1 MVGQNNQQNLV
12 LVIRERERGEKRED
26 RDNAK
31 GKKILRRRIRISINA
46 QIGTG

>member
-12 LVIRERERGEKRED
+12 LVIREREEK
-26 RDNAK
+26 K
-31 GKKILRRRIRISINA
+31 GKIEIMQKEKKFLRRRIRISINA